1 MLNIP
6 FIDGFSKILDN
17 HDVKFHQCRLKII
30 DFITSK
36 SNISGAR
43 VVLSISQGII
53 LYDVSFTMVYFSAGQ
68 MYKVDPL
75 AKFKFAAIDLPHY
88 LLKMMK
94 DNRVEVKFDESDL
107 QTLYEDCKYEVINR
121 ISYNE
126 ILEICK
132 SKSIAKI
139 RMIDRVFYIR
149 VENLD
154 ADENNKVI
162 GHFGKIENIPTDVS
176 DALYPFKEC
185 TLQL

>member
-1 MLNIP
+1 
-6 FIDGFSKILDN
+6 
-17 HDVKFHQCRLKII
+17 
-30 DFITSK
+30 
-36 SNISGAR
+36 
-43 VVLSISQGII
+43 
-53 LYDVSFTMVYFSAGQ
+53 MVYFSAGQ

-107 QTLYEDCKYEVINR
+107 QTLYEECKYEVINR

-139 RMIDRVFYIR
+139 RMIDRVF
-149 VENLD
+149 
-154 ADENNKVI
+154 
-162 GHFGKIENIPTDVS
+162 
-176 DALYPFKEC
+176 
-185 TLQL
+185 